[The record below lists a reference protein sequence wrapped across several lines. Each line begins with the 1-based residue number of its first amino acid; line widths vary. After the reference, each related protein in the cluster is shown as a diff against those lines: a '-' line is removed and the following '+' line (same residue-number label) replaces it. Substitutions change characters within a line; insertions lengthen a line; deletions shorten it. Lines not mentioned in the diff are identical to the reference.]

1 MNLLHITDLHNN
13 ASVMRWLLE
22 IAPTVDAILI
32 TGDFLDDRE
41 YSPAIDEQID
51 QFKCWFKDLSKQTR
65 VGVCSGNHD
74 LADTG
79 WLKELDIWLKDGAIV
94 DLNGLKF
101 GSIAYGCEEYHCYTD
116 CNVILHHEPPAKLKV
131 SIQNGNDFGSKPLL
145 AALKTGE
152 LKPDWIMSG
161 HIHFPMQHLSR
172 FRSTKISN
180 PGTSNRKDNK
190 PSYHMISY
198 KVCV

>member
-1 MNLLHITDLHNN
+1 
-13 ASVMRWLLE
+13 MRWLLE
-22 IAPTVDAILI
+22 VAPTVDAILI
-32 TGDFLDDRE
+32 TGDFLDDTIDN
-41 YSPAIDEQID
+41 SPIDEQIE
-51 QFKCWFKDLSKQTR
+51 QCRCWLGELSKITR

-79 WLKELDIWLKDGAIV
+79 WLKELDVWLKDGSIV
-94 DLNGLKF
+94 NLNGVMF
-101 GSIAYGCEEYHCYTD
+101 GSIAYGSEAYHCYAD

-152 LKPDWIMSG
+152 LKPDWIMCG
-161 HIHFPMQHLSR
+161 HIHFPLQHLSR

>member
-22 IAPTVDAILI
+22 VAPTVDAILI

-41 YSPAIDEQID
+41 YSPTIDEQID
-51 QFKCWFKDLSKQTR
+51 QFKCWFKDLSKRTR

-74 LADTG
+74 LADTS

-101 GSIAYGCEEYHCYTD
+101 GSIAYGCEEYHCYAD

-131 SIQNGNDFGSKPLL
+131 SIQSGNDFGSKPLL

-152 LKPDWIMSG
+152 LKPDWMMCG
-161 HIHFPMQHLSR
+161 HVHSPLQHLSR
-172 FRSTKISN
+172 FRSTRISN

-190 PSYHMISY
+190 PSYHMVSY